1 MTLAS
6 LELMYILLIL
16 KDFSALMLSKSSL
29 PIRCTTEET
38 LIILDGAD
46 CFSLSEWEGMKKKI
60 IQEKLL
66 KKYIKNIKK
75 EEEEEDEEETNKQMK
90 TSHTNYPA
98 IELLPLGQLKMF
110 HILQIMEK
118 QYTST
123 H

>member
-46 CFSLSEWEGMKKKI
+46 CFSLSGWEGT
-60 IQEKLL
+60 
-66 KKYIKNIKK
+66 KK
-75 EEEEEDEEETNKQMK
+75 EEENNTRKTSSFFFFFFFKEEEEDEEETNK
-90 TSHTNYPA
+90 
-98 IELLPLGQLKMF
+98 KM
-110 HILQIMEK
+110 
-118 QYTST
+118 
-123 H
+123 